1 MSMRPLIFSLLCLCS
16 LPVTAATFV
25 LFDNDGTFSTPAF
38 VEDNVTVTGSADVHL
53 FQSNGLGIV
62 GGASDTLVDS
72 FEYVDFT
79 FTTPVINATYRL
91 DTFACTSNGGSC
103 VGGLRWIEAFTPG
116 GVSLGSIQT
125 SGFDYTV
132 SSLFGNVPIGRF
144 RLTHDAT
151 IQNIATGAVSDG
163 MRIAWITYDITVV
176 PLPAS
181 VWLFGTGLLGLVGMA
196 RRKKTA

>member
-1 MSMRPLIFSLLCLCS
+1 MRPLIFSLLCLCS

-132 SSLFGNVPIGRF
+132 SSLFGNVPIGDVPGHSNGQF
-144 RLTHDAT
+144 MVCPDLSNKMHNAELAFTT
-151 IQNIATGAVSDG
+151 YN
-163 MRIAWITYDITVV
+163 RI
-176 PLPAS
+176 LS
-181 VWLFGTGLLGLVGMA
+181 FLV
-196 RRKKTA
+196 

>member
-1 MSMRPLIFSLLCLCS
+1 LLCLCA
-16 LPVTAATFV
+16 LPASGTTFV
-25 LFDNDGTFSTPAF
+25 LFDNDGSFSTPSFTEA
-38 VEDNVTVTGSADVHL
+38 NVTVTGSADVNL

-62 GGASDTLVDS
+62 GGASDLLVDG

-91 DTFACTSNGGSC
+91 DTFACTANGGSC
-103 VGGLRWIEAFTPG
+103 IGGLRWIEAFTPG

-125 SGFDYTV
+125 SGFDSAV

-151 IQNIATGAVSDG
+151 IQDAATGAVSDG
-163 MRIAWITYDITVV
+163 LRIQWITYDITAV
-176 PLPAS
+176 PLPAG
-181 VWLFGTGLLGLVGMA
+181 VWLFGSGLLGLIGTSR
-196 RRKKTA
+196 RRKAA